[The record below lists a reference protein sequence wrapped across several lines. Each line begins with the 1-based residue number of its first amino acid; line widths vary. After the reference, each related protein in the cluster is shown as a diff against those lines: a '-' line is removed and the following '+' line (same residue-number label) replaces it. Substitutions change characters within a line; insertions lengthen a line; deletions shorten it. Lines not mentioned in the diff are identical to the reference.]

1 MYLLYCRDLFSLAVH
16 EASEWLKQQEDNAM
30 KSSNKVAD
38 GSSNTNSNTS
48 SSATGSMPSNYDL
61 FRLAA
66 RNTES
71 NYSYS
76 LDIQEKYGLL

>member
-1 MYLLYCRDLFSLAVH
+1 MYLLYCRVFFSLAVH

-30 KSSNKVAD
+30 KSSNTTAAVD
-38 GSSNTNSNTS
+38 GASSTS
-48 SSATGSMPSNYDL
+48 SSSSTNTKPSNYDL